1 MKMLQLTYVKLAML
15 IVELAKD
22 QITTTV
28 ILAVKVNSQ
37 KELPVSL
44 LAQQENSEML
54 LLINALTVTKHAQLV
69 PDQWTIN
76 V

>member
-28 ILAVKVNSQ
+28 ILAVKVNS
-37 KELPVSL
+37 
-44 LAQQENSEML
+44 
-54 LLINALTVTKHAQLV
+54 
-69 PDQWTIN
+69 
-76 V
+76 

>member
-54 LLINALTVTKHAQLV
+54 LLINALNVTKHAQLV